1 MNNLRLPTSG
11 DANWGSTLNAYLES
25 LDSKI
30 KSLETRY
37 SQLQSDSAIKNI
49 GYASSGIVGEAKINY
64 DSAKEVISFA
74 GNVFISGDINTY
86 FTVDV
91 KSVDYTFSSLLT
103 GTSAFVY
110 LKYISE
116 TDFEIIFVDEEFQAN
131 YTTILIGLIYRV
143 DNNLCTFV
151 PYYHSSLKTL
161 MEVQYEITNRWID
174 LENSY
179 LSLEISELL
188 PDSVTCGEYTLYCGG
203 LGVDS
208 ISKFYTQNLDA
219 QRLSIT
225 PTGVII
231 KLVDTV
237 DSEDYIINTIRGD
250 FIDSN
255 QGNYY
260 RIMLDVYGNVILQQ
274 SYQTN
279 SLVGDGVWREQQV
292 LNTRFGNTF
301 PVGMNANLMVEVAR
315 FGYNKTEIEDGKY
328 TQNPD
333 PNTEGLSTFEN
344 MTFVKSII
352 NGVAAQQSPRVWV
365 TRDSQIELD
374 KTTFRNSATSNMGF
388 KINYQGA
395 DEISEITIDRANAQS
410 NELLFTKSK
419 KAVQVGTL
427 DILGDGG
434 ITFTSDRRR
443 KENFSAISDSYLK
456 VVEDVPVMNYNYKN
470 SVIPQVGI
478 IAQDLEATNI
488 SNVDCFVKIEDSL
501 ELKNKRSLYET
512 KLVYILWKAL
522 QEESE
527 LRKKLEQRVA
537 DLEAK

>member
-49 GYASSGIVGEAKINY
+49 GYASSGIVGEAKISY
-64 DSAKEVISFA
+64 DSIKEVVSFV
-74 GNVFISGDINTY
+74 GNVFVSGDINTY

-91 KSVDYTFSSLLT
+91 KSVDYTFSSLLAD
-103 GTSAFVY
+103 TSAFVY
-110 LKYISE
+110 LKYISD

-131 YTTILIGLIYRV
+131 YTTILIGLIYRAN
-143 DNNLCTFV
+143 NNLCTFV

-161 MEVQYEITNRWID
+161 MEVQYEMANRWAD

-179 LSLEISELL
+179 LSLEIDGSL
-188 PDSVTCGEYTLYCGG
+188 PTLVNCDKYTLYCGG
-203 LGVDS
+203 LGIDS
-208 ISKFYTQNLDA
+208 ISKFYTQNLGV

-237 DSEDYIINTIRGD
+237 DLTENIINTTRND
-250 FIDSN
+250 FIVSG
-255 QGNYY
+255 QGSYY

-279 SLVGDGVWREQQV
+279 PLEGDGTWREQQV
-292 LNTRFGNTF
+292 LNARFGNTF
-301 PVGMNANLMVEVAR
+301 PAGMNANLMVEVAR
-315 FGYNKTEIEDGKY
+315 FGYNAIEIADGIY
-328 TQNPD
+328 CQD
-333 PNTEGLSTFEN
+333 PTATSGFSTFEN

-374 KTTFRNSATSNMGF
+374 KTTFRNSATSDMGF

-410 NELLFTKSK
+410 NELLFTKSE

-427 DILGDGG
+427 DILGAGG

-443 KENFSAISDSYLK
+443 KENFSAISESYLE
-456 VVEDVPVMNYNYKN
+456 VVEKVPVMNYNYKN
-470 SVIPQVGI
+470 SLIPQVGI

-488 SNVDCFVKIEDSL
+488 SNVDCFIKIEDSL

>member
-64 DSAKEVISFA
+64 DSAKEVVSFA
-74 GNVFISGDINTY
+74 GNVFVSGDINTY

-131 YTTILIGLIYRV
+131 YTTILIGLIYRA

-161 MEVQYEITNRWID
+161 MEVQYEMANRWID

-179 LSLEISELL
+179 LSLEIDGSL
-188 PDSVTCGEYTLYCGG
+188 PTSVNCDKYTLYCGG

-208 ISKFYTQNLDA
+208 ISKFYTQNLGA

-237 DSEDYIINTIRGD
+237 DTAENIINTTRGD
-250 FIDSN
+250 FIVSG
-255 QGNYY
+255 QGSYY

-279 SLVGDGVWREQQV
+279 PLVGDG
-292 LNTRFGNTF
+292 
-301 PVGMNANLMVEVAR
+301 
-315 FGYNKTEIEDGKY
+315 I
-328 TQNPD
+328 
-333 PNTEGLSTFEN
+333 
-344 MTFVKSII
+344 
-352 NGVAAQQSPRVWV
+352 
-365 TRDSQIELD
+365 
-374 KTTFRNSATSNMGF
+374 
-388 KINYQGA
+388 
-395 DEISEITIDRANAQS
+395 
-410 NELLFTKSK
+410 
-419 KAVQVGTL
+419 
-427 DILGDGG
+427 
-434 ITFTSDRRR
+434 
-443 KENFSAISDSYLK
+443 
-456 VVEDVPVMNYNYKN
+456 
-470 SVIPQVGI
+470 
-478 IAQDLEATNI
+478 
-488 SNVDCFVKIEDSL
+488 
-501 ELKNKRSLYET
+501 
-512 KLVYILWKAL
+512 
-522 QEESE
+522 
-527 LRKKLEQRVA
+527 
-537 DLEAK
+537 